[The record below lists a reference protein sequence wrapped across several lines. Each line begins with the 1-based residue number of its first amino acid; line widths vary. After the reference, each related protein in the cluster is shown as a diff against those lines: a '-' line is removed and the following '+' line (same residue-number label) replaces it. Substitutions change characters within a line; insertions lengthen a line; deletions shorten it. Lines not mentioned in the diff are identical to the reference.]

1 MDLRSIFSSNL
12 HHVAPPPPP
21 PPPPEPVLETTAPKA
36 PAAAQDAA
44 AIRSGSGSA
53 SDLSLSGAG
62 EASGQADPAGSGVS
76 GEDLDGVLGLIGS
89 DLPVP
94 ETAFNDEQLK
104 SIYENYQVLRHDPE
118 KLLEAM
124 TEFNVSAKDIQIAV
138 SKFGPSGAA
147 GAAGEALGP
156 AEPYVSPFDDE
167 QLKNIFREFSN
178 LAGPEPGKLR
188 ELMTEFGVSAK
199 DIQVAADK
207 FFGQVP
213 GVHNDFDPRK
223 TSQLLDYLF
232 ADGFGGH
239 VLSKEAPALREP
251 TPKERDF
258 IEWKRATLAAGEHAA
273 GSNWAWQLAANPPIH
288 TGPIT
293 QAELVDAYD
302 RTTVGGWQEWEQP
315 NWREN
320 LEQKIADSKA
330 HAEYLKSQSSGGRF
344 AMGPGPS

>member
-1 MDLRSIFSSNL
+1 MNL
-12 HHVAPPPPP
+12 ISLFNTGTQNIVPPP
-21 PPPPEPVLETTAPKA
+21 PPPPEPVKEAAKSTAA
-36 PAAAQDAA
+36 AAAQDAST
-44 AIRSGSGSA
+44 ISSGSGSP
-53 SDLSLSGAG
+53 SSLGLLGIAG
-62 EASGQADPAGSGVS
+62 DPSNPQALMNGD
-76 GEDLDGVLGLIGS
+76 DLDRLLAMGGD
-89 DLPVP
+89 DLPLP
-94 ETAFNDEQLK
+94 ETSFDDAQLK
-104 SIYENYQVLRHDPE
+104 SIYENYQILRNDPE

-138 SKFGPSGAA
+138 EKYGPSGEGASA
-147 GAAGEALGP
+147 GVARG
-156 AEPYVSPFDDE
+156 AEKPYETPFNDE

-188 ELMTEFGVSAK
+188 ELMTEFGVSTK

-207 FFGQVP
+207 FYKQVP
-213 GVHNDFDPRK
+213 GVHNDFDPK
-223 TSQLLDYLF
+223 QTSQLLDYLF

-239 VLSKEAPALREP
+239 VLSKDAPALREP

-273 GSNWAWQLAANPPIH
+273 GSNWAWQLAANPTID

-293 QAELVDAYD
+293 QAELVDAYN
-302 RTTVGGWQEWEQP
+302 RTSVGEWQEWEQP

-320 LEQKIADSKA
+320 LEKKIADSKA
-330 HAEYLKSQSSGGRF
+330 HWEYLKQQSSGGRF